1 MYFSGLASRRCLQD
15 NQWDDNINVTLCS
28 TMELMILSNEVD
40 NLEDIIR
47 NNNNT
52 VDSDLLSDAQSIG
65 EELTILT
72 NTPDRPL
79 VPNDLNTSN
88 SILNG
93 LVR

>member
-15 NQWDDNINVTLCS
+15 NQWDDNIDVTLCS